1 MPCVVSTVTET
12 QIVCTTSPRT
22 SIQAVSVNVSI
33 GGSTGGGVALYD
45 ASKVFFRYLDR
56 WSALTT
62 WQYNEPPVEGD
73 TVWVPVGQSILV
85 DVIPPPLNL
94 VLVEGEMVFD
104 NEGASDG
111 GPSAFAFIFFG
122 G

>member
-1 MPCVVSTVTET
+1 MPCVVAAVSAT
-12 QIVCTTSPRT
+12 QIACTTTPRA
-22 SIQAVSVNVSI
+22 SIQAVSVVVTI
-33 GGSTGGGVALYD
+33 GGPAGGGVALYD

-104 NEGASDG
+104 NKGA
-111 GPSAFAFIFFG
+111 
-122 G
+122 